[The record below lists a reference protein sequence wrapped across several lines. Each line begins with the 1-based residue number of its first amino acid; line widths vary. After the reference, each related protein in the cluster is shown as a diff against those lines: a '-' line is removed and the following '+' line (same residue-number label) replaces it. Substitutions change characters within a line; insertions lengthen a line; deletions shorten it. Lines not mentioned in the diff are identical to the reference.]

1 MFSAHGG
8 YRLLSF
14 RILIGCVAIVLS
26 FFIFTRKAVLQNMS
40 RENTMAQ
47 NGGSLY
53 QEIDKESES
62 FESRQNKEED
72 PQDNTSV
79 YGRMG
84 LRTVSALTVLLAAFI
99 VLVTLA
105 GKERHAALLGDENTY
120 YAVSGETCPELISSE
135 KFFQFLLPC
144 ASYAP
149 NPDAG
154 SELRC
159 FSAEEAE
166 TTMQNLP
173 EWQLNGNSIQRSFEF
188 DDFQK
193 AFYFMA
199 QVAQTAERNQHH
211 PTWTNT
217 WNTVDVTLT
226 TDDKD
231 CLSTYDI
238 ALAEAMDSLFD
249 RE

>member
-1 MFSAHGG
+1 
-8 YRLLSF
+8 
-14 RILIGCVAIVLS
+14 
-26 FFIFTRKAVLQNMS
+26 
-40 RENTMAQ
+40 MAQ

-53 QEIDKESES
+53 HEIDTENES
-62 FESRQNKEED
+62 FGGSIENKED
-72 PQDNTSV
+72 SQDNTSV

-84 LRTVSALTVLLAAFI
+84 IRTVSALTVLLAAFI

-105 GKERHAALLGDENTY
+105 GSQRHAALLGDENTY

-144 ASYAP
+144 AKYAP
-149 NPDAG
+149 NPEAG
-154 SELRC
+154 NELKC
-159 FSAEEAE
+159 MSVEEAE
-166 TTMQNLP
+166 TTLQNLP
-173 EWQLNGNSIQRSFEF
+173 EWQLNGVSIQRSFEF
-188 DDFQK
+188 DDFQQ

-226 TDDKD
+226 TDDKN